1 MNVIVSNRYAP
12 VLQTLDIDII
22 KSMNGEFSV
31 DEVISTFQNFYY
43 QRMILDITA
52 LKNYK
57 DIKTLQKLSIALDM
71 SKVILFLDDTPE
83 SSSNEYLSN
92 LISMGIYNFT
102 KNVEGIMYLYNNPN
116 SYRDVAHI
124 HQLNTESTD
133 TSSGGVQNTQIQV
146 PVETHQVKILGFK
159 NITEDAGATTLIYM
173 LKKQLERN
181 YKVVGIEVD
190 RRDFMFFNDKNLVS
204 TTINELEE
212 TIEKYKE
219 YDVILVDVNKTKGAE
234 DVCNQMFYLI
244 EPSTIK
250 LNKLMLINSKS
261 LHLLKDKRVILNK
274 SVLSSRDVTDFEYES
289 KLKVFFNIPPLDERN
304 RNNQALDKF
313 LVSIG
318 FGKQDGEK
326 KGKILGLFG

>member
-12 VLQTLDIDII
+12 LLQTLDIDII

-31 DEVISTFQNFYY
+31 DEIISTFQNFYY

-52 LKNYK
+52 LKDYK
-57 DIKTLQKLSIALDM
+57 DITTLQKLSIALDM
-71 SKVILFLDDTPE
+71 SKVILFLDDTSE
-83 SSSNEYLSN
+83 SSSNEYLSI

-116 SYRDVAHI
+116 SYRDVAHM
-124 HQLNTESTD
+124 HNLNNEVAGV
-133 TSSGGVQNTQIQV
+133 SGAQNSVVSVQPQ
-146 PVETHQVKILGFK
+146 PHQVKILGFK
-159 NITEDAGATTLIYM
+159 NITEGAGATTLIYM
-173 LKKQLERN
+173 LKKQLEKN
-181 YKVVGIEVD
+181 YKVVGMEVD
-190 RRDFMFFNDKNLVS
+190 KRDFMFFHDKDLVS
-204 TTINELEE
+204 TTVNELQE
-212 TIEKYKE
+212 TLEKHKE
-219 YDVILVDVNKTKGAE
+219 CDVILVDVNKAKGAE
-234 DVCNQMFYLI
+234 DICNQMFYLI

-261 LHLLKDKRVILNK
+261 LQLLKDKRVILNK

-289 KLKVFFNIPPLDERN
+289 RLKVFFNIPPLDERN

-318 FGKQDGEK
+318 FDKQDTDK

>member
-1 MNVIVSNRYAP
+1 MNVIISNRYAP
-12 VLQTLDIDII
+12 LLQTLDIDII

-31 DEVISTFQNFYY
+31 DEVVSTFQNFYF

-52 LKNYK
+52 LKDYK

-71 SKVILFLDDTPE
+71 SKVILFLDDSPE
-83 SSSNEYLSN
+83 SSSNEYLSK

-116 SYRDVAHI
+116 SYRDVAHM
-124 HQLNTESTD
+124 HNLNNDTTD
-133 TSSGGVQNTQIQV
+133 ASSVGTQKTIAYA
-146 PVETHQVKILGFK
+146 PVEPHQVKILGFK
-159 NITEDAGATTLIYM
+159 NITDGAGATTLIYM

-190 RRDFMFFNDKNLVS
+190 KRDFMFFNDKSLVS

-234 DVCNQMFYLI
+234 DVCNQMYYLI
-244 EPSTIK
+244 EPSIIK
-250 LNKLMLINSKS
+250 LNKLMIINSKA

-274 SVLSSRDVTDFEYES
+274 SVLSSKDVIDFEYES
-289 KLKVFFNIPPLDERN
+289 RLKVFFNIPPLDERN

-318 FGKQDGEK
+318 FGKQDTDK

>member
-12 VLQTLDIDII
+12 LLQTLDIDII

-52 LKNYK
+52 LKDYK
-57 DIKTLQKLSIALDM
+57 DITTLQKLSIALDM

-83 SSSNEYLSN
+83 SSSNEYLSK

-102 KNVEGIMYLYNNPN
+102 KNIEGIMYLYNNPN
-116 SYRDVAHI
+116 SYRDVAHM
-124 HQLNTESTD
+124 HNLNNTSTE
-133 TSSGGVQNTQIQV
+133 TSSGGTQNVIAST
-146 PVETHQVKILGFK
+146 PVEVHQVKILGFK
-159 NITEDAGATTLIYM
+159 NITENAGATTLIYM

-181 YKVVGIEVD
+181 YRVVGIEVD
-190 RRDFMFFNDKNLVS
+190 RRDFMFFNDKGLVS

-219 YDVILVDVNKTKGAE
+219 YDVILVDVNKAKGAE

-261 LHLLKDKRVILNK
+261 LHLLKNKRVILNK
-274 SVLSSRDVTDFEYES
+274 SVLSNKDVTDFEYES
-289 KLKVFFNIPPLDERN
+289 KLKVVFNIPPLDERN

-318 FGKQDGEK
+318 FNKQDGEK

>member
-1 MNVIVSNRYAP
+1 
-12 VLQTLDIDII
+12 
-22 KSMNGEFSV
+22 
-31 DEVISTFQNFYY
+31 
-43 QRMILDITA
+43 
-52 LKNYK
+52 
-57 DIKTLQKLSIALDM
+57 
-71 SKVILFLDDTPE
+71 
-83 SSSNEYLSN
+83 
-92 LISMGIYNFT
+92 
-102 KNVEGIMYLYNNPN
+102 
-116 SYRDVAHI
+116 
-124 HQLNTESTD
+124 
-133 TSSGGVQNTQIQV
+133 
-146 PVETHQVKILGFK
+146 
-159 NITEDAGATTLIYM
+159 
-173 LKKQLERN
+173 
-181 YKVVGIEVD
+181 
-190 RRDFMFFNDKNLVS
+190 MFFNDKNLVS

-289 KLKVFFNIPPLDERN
+289 KLKIFYNIPPLDERN

-318 FGKQDGEK
+318 FSKQDGEK

>member
-52 LKNYK
+52 LKDYK

-133 TSSGGVQNTQIQV
+133 TSSGGVQNTQMQAPI
-146 PVETHQVKILGFK
+146 EKHQVKILGFK

-190 RRDFMFFNDKNLVS
+190 RRDFMFFNDKSLVS

-261 LHLLKDKRVILNK
+261 LHLLKDTRVILNK

-318 FGKQDGEK
+318 FSKQDGEK